1 MMTKPADE
9 TKMASDQ
16 AAEEN
21 VAKPTDAVKD
31 TALPRRLIIATLP
44 HFKKRQTE

>member
-1 MMTKPADE
+1 MAKSTDE

-16 AAEEN
+16 SAQEN

-31 TALPRRLIIATLP
+31 TELPRRLIIATLS
-44 HFKKRQTE
+44 HFKKRQAE